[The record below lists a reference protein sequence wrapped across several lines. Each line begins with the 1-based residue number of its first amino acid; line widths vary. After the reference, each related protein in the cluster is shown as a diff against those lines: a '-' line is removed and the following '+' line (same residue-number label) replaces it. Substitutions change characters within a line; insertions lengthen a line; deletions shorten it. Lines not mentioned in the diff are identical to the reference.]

1 MQVQEQGEIDKVC
14 YCLVCLSHCF
24 QGLLQVPT
32 ASSHT
37 EPIRGLWIG
46 RSSSPP
52 KDTQSTTA
60 WHGSAPQHCCH
71 SVCWASSYALHNR
84 RDSHFFPMCSSTRK
98 SVRRCPSHQGRAQH
112 ALLSRLWPEPERAFS
127 TPLQQKLAW
136 VVHLQWQCF
145 PIPCPKCTASPLP
158 SLSWALIHY
167 WWLLAEQNLP
177 GSLLQWS
184 WKSSRQYCTVC
195 I

>member
-1 MQVQEQGEIDKVC
+1 MTEYASRYASTRARWDAEVC

-24 QGLLQVPT
+24 QGQLLQVPT

-71 SVCWASSYALHNR
+71 SLCAEPLHMLCTTEEIPT
-84 RDSHFFPMCSSTRK
+84 FFPCAAAQENLWGGVPLIRVEPNMLFLAGYGQSQNVLSPHHCSR
-98 SVRRCPSHQGRAQH
+98 
-112 ALLSRLWPEPERAFS
+112 
-127 TPLQQKLAW
+127 
-136 VVHLQWQCF
+136 
-145 PIPCPKCTASPLP
+145 
-158 SLSWALIHY
+158 
-167 WWLLAEQNLP
+167 NLP
-177 GSLLQWS
+177 G
-184 WKSSRQYCTVC
+184 
-195 I
+195 